1 MTTSETIRACLE
13 LAEKLSIEVRSVPL
27 DGNGGLCRV
36 KGKQVL
42 YVNQMLSKAR
52 QLEVLLRG
60 LSEIPVDDVYVLPA
74 LRELLEKHKD
84 SITN

>member
-1 MTTSETIRACLE
+1 MTISETIRACLD

-42 YVNQMLSKAR
+42 YINQMLSKDQ

-60 LSEIPVDDVYVLPA
+60 LSGIPIEDVYVLPA

-84 SITN
+84 SITD

>member
-1 MTTSETIRACLE
+1 MTISETIRACLD

-27 DGNGGLCRV
+27 DGDGGLCRV

-42 YVNQMLSKAR
+42 YVNQMLSKDR
-52 QLEVLLRG
+52 QLEVLLQG
-60 LSEIPVDDVYVLPA
+60 LSGLPMEELYVLPA
-74 LRELLEKHKD
+74 LRELLEKHRD